1 MEAAR
6 QEITA
11 SLHKTQMSG
20 VRMVFIGAMVATALF
35 IAWGVIKMIL

>member
-11 SLHKTQMSG
+11 SAHKTQMSG
-20 VRMVFIGAMVATALF
+20 VRMVFIGAIVATVLYV
-35 IAWGVIKMIL
+35 AWGIIKMIL